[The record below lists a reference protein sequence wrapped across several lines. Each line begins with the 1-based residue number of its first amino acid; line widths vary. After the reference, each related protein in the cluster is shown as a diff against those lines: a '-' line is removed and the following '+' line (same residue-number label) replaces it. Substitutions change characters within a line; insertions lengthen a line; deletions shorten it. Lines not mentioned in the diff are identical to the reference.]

1 MKYLVMLLILFF
13 IETSAPSFENDL
25 DYANRIKEFLPDTR
39 ICMTGS
45 HISYLKGRLMDS
57 PVIDFGITKEY
68 EDSALKL
75 SKAMSDNVGYE
86 NISGLIYRSKG
97 KVIANHSD
105 SDIDFI
111 SLPRPER
118 VITPFYNYNDRPINE
133 LAYPSMQVQLSRGC
147 PFKCTF
153 CLWPHTFY
161 GKKIPHSRSLYCC
174 RRDQIRCRKN
184 SVYNLFYVDDD
195 TFNIDMKHLH
205 SFCDALEQK
214 GLNLPWMAMARA
226 DGGLDE
232 ELIIR
237 MKNNGLTALKFGI
250 ESIDKEVLKEI
261 NKKLDIKKS
270 VKRLSTSAVNTV

>member
-1 MKYLVMLLILFF
+1 
-13 IETSAPSFENDL
+13 
-25 DYANRIKEFLPDTR
+25 
-39 ICMTGS
+39 
-45 HISYLKGRLMDS
+45 
-57 PVIDFGITKEY
+57 
-68 EDSALKL
+68 
-75 SKAMSDNVGYE
+75 MSDNVGYE
-86 NISGLIYRSKG
+86 NISGLIYRSKGG

-133 LAYPSMQVQLSRGC
+133 LAYPSMQVQLSRGGC

-161 GKKIPHSRSLYCC
+161 GKKYRTADPYIVAEEIKYGVEKFGIQS
-174 RRDQIRCRKN
+174 
-184 SVYNLFYVDDD
+184 FYVDDD

-261 NKKLDIKKS
+261 NKKLDIKK
-270 VKRLSTSAVNTV
+270 V

>member
-1 MKYLVMLLILFF
+1 MLQNNGICSWMIDGIAEGYSDEEFIYEIFGYAPDLIF

-97 KVIANHSD
+97 GKVIANHSD

-133 LAYPSMQVQLSRGC
+133 LAYPSMQVQLSRGGC

-161 GKKIPHSRSLYCC
+161 GKKYR
-174 RRDQIRCRKN
+174 
-184 SVYNLFYVDDD
+184 
-195 TFNIDMKHLH
+195 T
-205 SFCDALEQK
+205 
-214 GLNLPWMAMARA
+214 A
-226 DGGLDE
+226 DPYIVAE
-232 ELIIR
+232 EI
-237 MKNNGLTALKFGI
+237 KYGVEKFGI
-250 ESIDKEVLKEI
+250 QSFLC
-261 NKKLDIKKS
+261 
-270 VKRLSTSAVNTV
+270 R